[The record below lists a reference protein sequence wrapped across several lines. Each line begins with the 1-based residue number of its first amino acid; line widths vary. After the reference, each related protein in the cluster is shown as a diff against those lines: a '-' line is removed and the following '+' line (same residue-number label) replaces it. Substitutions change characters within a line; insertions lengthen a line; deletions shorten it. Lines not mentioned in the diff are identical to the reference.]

1 MSEKK
6 IDRGLCLLRLQALV
20 EVVVVFRVEY
30 FSLFRVIT
38 LNSEKKHLRRRTTTT
53 VSVPPQIFPKARFLL
68 LDSRFSNP
76 TSLVLP
82 FDLEVNYDLL
92 QISQAAA

>member
-1 MSEKK
+1 MPEKK

-20 EVVVVFRVEY
+20 EVVVVFRLEY
-30 FSLFRVIT
+30 FSLFKVIT
-38 LNSEKKHLRRRTTTT
+38 LNSEKKHLHRRTTTT

-82 FDLEVNYDLL
+82 FDLEVNYDHL

>member
-1 MSEKK
+1 M
-6 IDRGLCLLRLQALV
+6 V
-20 EVVVVFRVEY
+20 VVVVFIIEY
-30 FSLFRVIT
+30 FLVIRVIT
-38 LNSEKKHLRRRTTTT
+38 LNSEKKHTSCRTTTT
-53 VSVPPQIFPKARFLL
+53 ASVSPQIFPKARFLL

-82 FDLEVNYDLL
+82 FDLEVNYDHL